1 VSGSAVTIGFNTRGR
16 LRPSTSAFPYSIA
29 NRQASSASLKWP
41 NTPDAQRAPFG
52 FVTMTIDAK
61 LPRSPAAK
69 GHQDMIV
76 IVEWNGVHSGSPL
89 NEIFD
94 L

>member
-1 VSGSAVTIGFNTRGR
+1 VAKYHGTDPDAHGAAVRFVSGSPVTIGFNTRGR

-61 LPRSPAAK
+61 LPRSPAAR
-69 GHQDMIV
+69 GTRT
-76 IVEWNGVHSGSPL
+76 
-89 NEIFD
+89 
-94 L
+94 